1 MQQLAKIR
9 EQLQLD
15 LKYICFYFSGQKKSF
30 RQYHVQFFG
39 DAPERAWIFEKS
51 LVPFKG
57 KDQFEQLCQESA
69 KQALTKA
76 EKIKVRGYQI
86 RQDFQTFILL
96 FQVCIDVNRYSGK
109 LLSWHVILYF
119 MYR

>member
-1 MQQLAKIR
+1 MSWILNT
-9 EQLQLD
+9 LLN
-15 LKYICFYFSGQKKSF
+15 YFSGQKKSF

-51 LVPFKG
+51 LVPFKE

-76 EKIKVRGYQI
+76 EKIKVRSFQI
-86 RQDFQTFILL
+86 RQDVHFFKI
-96 FQVCIDVNRYSGK
+96 FCYE
-109 LLSWHVILYF
+109 HV
-119 MYR
+119 

>member
-1 MQQLAKIR
+1 MWFFK
-9 EQLQLD
+9 
-15 LKYICFYFSGQKKSF
+15 FSGQKKSF

-51 LVPFKG
+51 LVPFKE

-69 KQALTKA
+69 RQALTKA

-86 RQDFQTFILL
+86 RQDLELFILTL
-96 FQVCIDVNRYSGK
+96 QRGTDINRYYKK
-109 LLSWHVILYF
+109 LKDSLFYWSLTFHL
-119 MYR
+119 

>member
-1 MQQLAKIR
+1 MWFFK
-9 EQLQLD
+9 
-15 LKYICFYFSGQKKSF
+15 FSGQKKSF

-51 LVPFKG
+51 LVPFKE

-69 KQALTKA
+69 RQALTKA

-86 RQDFQTFILL
+86 RQDLELFILAL
-96 FQVCIDVNRYSGK
+96 QRCTDINRYYKK
-109 LLSWHVILYF
+109 LKDSLFYWSLTFHL
-119 MYR
+119 